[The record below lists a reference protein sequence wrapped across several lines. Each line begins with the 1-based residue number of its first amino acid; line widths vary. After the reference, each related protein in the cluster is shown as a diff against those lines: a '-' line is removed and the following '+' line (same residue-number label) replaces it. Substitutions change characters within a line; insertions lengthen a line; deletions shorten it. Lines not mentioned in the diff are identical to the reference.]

1 MSTLNE
7 RITSLEKQLAEAL
20 SKIADLSKNTEES
33 YKKPISIVGGVS
45 DKGTAHPSDP
55 ITGLGNQFGGMMIWN
70 DVELKLPPYGITPV
84 STPSKGYGKH
94 THTRF
99 SGGALMKDALEIVEY
114 DTGEITNP
122 HFQAFTSTEPRIKKA
137 INSNG
142 ESVDMIG
149 LLDLTFNADTK
160 KWTVATSEIDIK
172 KCNFVER
179 NTDGT
184 IKYSAPL
191 WNEDTTKTSI
201 VWDVSGGCWRLY
213 AVYAPGSGV

>member
-1 MSTLNE
+1 MSTLNQ
-7 RITSLEKQLAEAL
+7 RITLLEKQLTEAL

-55 ITGLGNQFGGMMIWN
+55 ITGLGNQFGGMICWN
-70 DVELKLPPYGITPV
+70 DVELKLPPFGITPP
-84 STPSKGYGKH
+84 TPEKGYSKH
-94 THTRF
+94 THSRF
-99 SGGALMKDALEIVEY
+99 SGGALMINGLELVEY
-114 DTGEITNP
+114 DDGEVPNV
-122 HFQAFTSTEPRIKKA
+122 HSQAFRSTEPRIKKA
-137 INSNG
+137 INSNT

-160 KWTVATSEIDIK
+160 KWTIATSEIDIK

-191 WNEDTTKTSI
+191 WNEDATKTSI